1 MDLNLRELDIL
12 RSLQGW
18 HSPVADA
25 IMKTITMLGDKGW
38 FWIVV
43 AVALCCFKK
52 TRKMGMTAMIAMIFG
67 LIVGNVVLKNVIG
80 RDRPYWLDDTIRQG
94 LIVKEL
100 SDYSFPSGHTQ
111 ASFAAAVSIFFYH
124 KKWGAAAIVLAFLIG
139 FSRLYIG
146 VHFPSDVVAGA
157 ILGTAFAYAAR
168 PLARML
174 YKKLPKS
181 LKATSQKG
189 RH

>member
-1 MDLNLRELDIL
+1 MELNLKELGIL
-12 RSLQGW
+12 ETLQTW
-18 HSPVADA
+18 HTPVWDT
-25 IMKTITMLGDKGW
+25 IMKSVTFLGDKGW

-43 AVALCCFKK
+43 ALALCCFRK

-67 LIVGNVVLKNVIG
+67 LIIGNGILKNVIG
-80 RDRPYWLDDTIRQG
+80 RDRPYWLDDVIRSN

-111 ASFAAAVSIFFYH
+111 ASFAAAVSFFFYD
-124 KKWGAAAIVLAFLIG
+124 KKWGSAAMLLAFLIG

-146 VHFPSDVVAGA
+146 VHFPTDVLAGA

-168 PLARML
+168 PLAKMAYR
-174 YKKLPKS
+174 KLPKS
-181 LKATSQKG
+181 LKTTKKKG
-189 RH
+189 KH